1 MSLLVSV
8 KACHAVTW
16 FSVFFCKFC
25 SQSLWCLALYQK
37 KRRDYD
43 SCLDFTCSTQGSYAD
58 IILNLTSAHL
68 LRFSALLPSIFFWL
82 VKERALFQSV
92 LSRVRQL
99 VSSWTAGVSTCFL
112 EWSVK
117 SRSAGLYLSLWIHL
131 CCNDGGVESLFQIMR
146 PCFYVLMLV
155 MGEFMT
161 LWDLK

>member
-1 MSLLVSV
+1 MLSLDLVSFFVHFVV
-8 KACHAVTW
+8 KACDVW
-16 FSVFFCKFC
+16 FYIRKSEGITT
-25 SQSLWCLALYQK
+25 LALNN
-37 KRRDYD
+37 
-43 SCLDFTCSTQGSYAD
+43 FTCSTQGSYAD

-99 VSSWTAGVSTCFL
+99 VSSWTAGVSTCLL

-117 SRSAGLYLSLWIHL
+117 SRSAGLYFYTIQSLWIHL
-131 CCNDGGVESLFQIMR
+131 CCNDGGIESLFQIMK